1 MDYTK
6 QITELLSLY
15 NSEFVDKFEIEYSNE
30 MNNIKIIYSENLLK
44 KTIEKENDRRDVY
57 KVIVYYFIN
66 IKKQVEDYI
75 SDYGFVNYNVE
86 NMEMWDL

>member
-6 QITELLSLY
+6 ELTQLLSIY
-15 NSEFVDKFEIEYSNE
+15 NDEFVEKFEIEYSNE
-30 MNNIKIIYSENLLK
+30 MNNIKIIYSENLLQ
-44 KTIEKENDRRDVY
+44 KTTKKENNRRDVY

-75 SDYGFVNYNVE
+75 SNYGFTNCNVE

>member
-15 NSEFVDKFEIEYSNE
+15 NSEFVDNFEIEYSNE
-30 MNNIKIIYSENLLK
+30 MNNIKIIYSENLLQ

>member
-30 MNNIKIIYSENLLK
+30 MNNIKIIYSENLLQ

>member
-15 NSEFVDKFEIEYSNE
+15 NDEFVEKFEIEYNNK
-30 MNNIKIIYSENLLK
+30 MNNIKIIYSELLLEETTK
-44 KTIEKENDRRDVY
+44 KENNRRDVY

-75 SDYGFVNYNVE
+75 SNYGFTNFNVE
-86 NMEMWDL
+86 NIEMWDL